1 MVLHRASPVCASC
14 HARMDPI
21 GFAMDNFDAVGRWRD
36 TDAGQ
41 AIDASGVLPEGT
53 KFNGVA
59 ELKKALLRNP
69 EQFVDTITEKLL
81 MYAIARNVQYYD
93 RPAIRAIVRQAAGS
107 NYTFASL
114 VLGVVKSAPFQMRKS
129 QTEEPVKP
137 PSVTTAALH

>member
-1 MVLHRASPVCASC
+1 MRQAMVLPRASPVCASC

-59 ELKKALLRNP
+59 ELKQALLRNP
-69 EQFVDTITEKLL
+69 EQLST
-81 MYAIARNVQYYD
+81 R
-93 RPAIRAIVRQAAGS
+93 
-107 NYTFASL
+107 
-114 VLGVVKSAPFQMRKS
+114 
-129 QTEEPVKP
+129 
-137 PSVTTAALH
+137 

>member
-1 MVLHRASPVCASC
+1 
-14 HARMDPI
+14 
-21 GFAMDNFDAVGRWRD
+21 
-36 TDAGQ
+36 
-41 AIDASGVLPEGT
+41 
-53 KFNGVA
+53 VA

-93 RPAIRAIVRQAAGS
+93 RPAIRAIVRQAAAS

-129 QTEEPVKP
+129 QTEEPVKSP
-137 PSVTTAALH
+137 NVTTAAALVK